1 MNLMNILLAFIM
13 ASSIALSGSSNAIG
27 SRNIGSSGDD
37 NQVNEVISG
46 ERPQGA
52 GFVSGE
58 GHQDKELTSGQAPQ
72 GNSVLGD
79 SIFLAA
85 RTGNVALMR
94 RLITSGADINAR
106 DERGWTPLDYARKNN
121 RKEVRE
127 ILQASGAVTFPK
139 NIPTMKDGPHVRL
152 IDRRSAEV
160 YYLTHDGNTG
170 ISEILRDTIL
180 LSDTPSIIN
189 GVAVTAS
196 DLALDGSY
204 REPVTAFRTGGKIFV
219 VGDMHGEY
227 SRTADMLKN
236 NGITDDEGNWTWGNG
251 HLVFMSDIFDRGS
264 EVMEALWMIYRLEKQ
279 AIKSGGMVH
288 MVLGNHEP
296 MIFNDDLRYVTGDY
310 YSLCDN
316 LHLSYRDLFD
326 RNSLL
331 GIWLRQKPVGIKVN
345 NYLFVHAG
353 FSPEFISRQV
363 ALDSINRLV
372 WRYLNEI
379 ENPGD
384 AELRQLILGGTGVLW
399 YRGLADEDPDW
410 DIIDRESLA
419 ECLDFYD
426 CDALVI
432 GHTEV
437 DSIKFFFDGRVVDVN
452 IPKRKQD
459 IPEQGL
465 LIKGKKFEVIYQ
477 DRAARKLI
485 KMKRFSRKDWF

>member
-1 MNLMNILLAFIM
+1 MNLMNILLAFFM
-13 ASSIALSGSSNAIG
+13 ASFMALSGSSNTGG
-27 SRNIGSSGDD
+27 SGYAGSLSDD
-37 NQVNEVISG
+37 NQENEVISG
-46 ERPQGA
+46 EMPRGA
-52 GFVSGE
+52 GFISGE
-58 GHQDKELTSGQAPQ
+58 GHQGRGL
-72 GNSVLGD
+72 NSVEAGQENGTLND

-85 RTGNVALMR
+85 RTGNVALIR
-94 RLITSGADINAR
+94 RLLSSGADINAR

-127 ILQASGAVTFPK
+127 ILQSSGAVTFPK

-152 IDRRSAEV
+152 IDQMKAEV
-160 YYLTHDGNTG
+160 YYLTHDSKTG
-170 ISEILRDTIL
+170 ISGILRDTII
-180 LSDTPSIIN
+180 LSDTPVTIN
-189 GVAVTAS
+189 GVTVTAA
-196 DLALDGSY
+196 DLGIGGPN
-204 REPVTAFRTGGKIFV
+204 REPVTAFRTTARIFV

-227 SRTADMLKN
+227 SRTADMLRN
-236 NGITDDEGNWTWGNG
+236 NGITDEEGNWTWGNG
-251 HLVFMSDIFDRGS
+251 HLVFMGDIFDRGS

-279 AIKSGGMVH
+279 AGKSGGMVH
-288 MVLGNHEP
+288 MLLGNHEP

-316 LHLSYRDLFD
+316 LNLNYSDLFD

-331 GIWLRQKPVGIKVN
+331 GFWLRQKPAGIMVN

-353 FSPEFISRQV
+353 YSPEFISRQV
-363 ALDSINRLV
+363 SLDSINRLV
-372 WRYLNEI
+372 WRYMNEE
-379 ENPGD
+379 ENPRD

-410 DIIDRESLA
+410 EIIDRESLA

-426 CDALVI
+426 CDAIII

-437 DSIKFFFDGRVVDVN
+437 DSIKYFFDGRVVDVN

-465 LIKGKKFEVIYQ
+465 LINGKNFRVIYQ
-477 DRAARKLI
+477 DGTARKLI
-485 KMKRFSRKDWF
+485 KMKKFSRDDRR

>member
-13 ASSIALSGSSNAIG
+13 ASSMVLSGSSNTGG
-27 SRNIGSSGDD
+27 SRYTGSLSDD
-37 NQVNEVISG
+37 NQENEVISG
-46 ERPQGA
+46 ERHQGA
-52 GFVSGE
+52 GFISVE
-58 GHQDKELTSGQAPQ
+58 GHQGKRLTSGEAQQ
-72 GNSVLGD
+72 GISSSTD

-94 RLITSGADINAR
+94 RLITSGADINTR

-152 IDRRSAEV
+152 IDRKSAEV

-196 DLALDGSY
+196 DLGLGGSY
-204 REPVTAFRTGGKIFV
+204 REPVTAYSTRAKIFV

-227 SRTADMLKN
+227 SRTADMLRK
-236 NGITDDEGNWTWGNG
+236 NGIMDDEGNWTWGNG
-251 HLVFMSDIFDRGS
+251 HLVFMGDIFDRGS

-279 AIKSGGMVH
+279 AGKSGGMVH
-288 MVLGNHEP
+288 LVLGNHEP
-296 MIFNDDLRYVTGDY
+296 MIFNDDLRYVTADY

-316 LHLSYRDLFD
+316 LHLNYRDLFD

-331 GIWLRQKPVGIKVN
+331 GFWLRQKPAGIMVN

-353 FSPEFISRQV
+353 FSPEFIDRQV
-363 ALDSINRLV
+363 SLDSINRLV

-379 ENPGD
+379 ENPAD
-384 AELRQLILGGTGVLW
+384 AELRQLILGGMGVLW

-410 DIIDRESLA
+410 EIIDRESLA

-426 CDALVI
+426 CDAIII

-437 DSIKFFFDGRVVDVN
+437 DSIKCFFDGRVVDVN

-465 LIKGKKFEVIYQ
+465 LIKGKNFKVIYQ
-477 DRAARKLI
+477 EGTVRKLI
-485 KMKRFSRKDWF
+485 KMKKFSRDDRR

>member
-1 MNLMNILLAFIM
+1 MNLINILLAFFLGY
-13 ASSIALSGSSNAIG
+13 SISLAIPFNTRG
-27 SRNIGSSGDD
+27 NHSSGPLCVG
-37 NQVNEVISG
+37 NQDVEFNYVEGLPVA
-46 ERPQGA
+46 RPLP
-52 GFVSGE
+52 GE
-58 GHQDKELTSGQAPQ
+58 GQQGKEVTAGEVRQ
-72 GNSVLGD
+72 GSNSLND
-79 SIFLAA
+79 SVFLAA

-94 RLITSGADINAR
+94 RLLSSGADINAR

-127 ILQASGAVTFPK
+127 ILQSSGAVTFPK
-139 NIPTMKDGPHVRL
+139 HIPTMKDGPHVRL
-152 IDRRSAEV
+152 IDQESAEV
-160 YYLTHDGNTG
+160 YYLTHDSNSG
-170 ISEILRDTIL
+170 ISQVLRDTII
-180 LSDTPSIIN
+180 LSDTPVTIN
-189 GVAVTAS
+189 GVNITAA
-196 DLALDGSY
+196 DLGIGGSN
-204 REPVTAFRTGGKIFV
+204 REPVTAFETGGKIFV

-227 SRTADMLKN
+227 SRTADMLRN
-236 NGITDDEGNWTWGNG
+236 NGITDEEGNWTWGNG
-251 HLVFMSDIFDRGS
+251 HLVFMGDIFDRGS

-279 AIKSGGMVH
+279 AGKSGGMVH

-316 LHLSYRDLFD
+316 LDLSYRDLFD

-331 GIWLRQKPVGIKVN
+331 GFWLRQKPAGIMVN

-353 FSPEFISRQV
+353 YSPEFISRQV
-363 ALDSINRLV
+363 GLDSINRLV
-372 WRYLNEI
+372 WRYMNDK

-410 DIIDRESLA
+410 EIIDRESLA

-426 CDALVI
+426 CDAIII

-437 DSIKFFFDGRVVDVN
+437 DSIKYFFDGRVVDVN
-452 IPKRKQD
+452 IPKRKQE

-465 LIKGKKFEVIYQ
+465 LIRGKNFRVIYQ
-477 DRAARKLI
+477 DGTVRKLI
-485 KMKRFSRKDWF
+485 KMKKFSREDWK